1 MGFRTRLAAT
11 IGAVALTLVTAG
23 PSLAATT
30 SNADVDVKVN
40 TIDGAT
46 VSVTIAETTA
56 FNDVTYN
63 LTTPVPSYGRL
74 TVTVLDNRGTAGGWT
89 VSLKATDFKRTNT
102 SVGAD
107 IAVSNFSL
115 VPASPGR
122 VSGVGAIPTTTFAQ
136 SPVQSSSTNLW
147 KANANQGDG
156 EFALPLNGTLSVPAG
171 TLVDTY
177 TSTVTADITAAP

>member
-40 TIDGAT
+40 SINGAT

-63 LTTPVPSYGRL
+63 LTIVPVSR
-74 TVTVLDNRGTAGGWT
+74 
-89 VSLKATDFKRTNT
+89 
-102 SVGAD
+102 
-107 IAVSNFSL
+107 
-115 VPASPGR
+115 
-122 VSGVGAIPTTTFAQ
+122 
-136 SPVQSSSTNLW
+136 
-147 KANANQGDG
+147 
-156 EFALPLNGTLSVPAG
+156 
-171 TLVDTY
+171 
-177 TSTVTADITAAP
+177 

>member
-23 PSLAATT
+23 PSIAATT
-30 SNADVDVKVN
+30 SNANVDVKVN
-40 TIDGAT
+40 SIDGAT

-63 LTTPVPSYGRL
+63 LTTASTSSGVL
-74 TVTVLDNRGTAGGWT
+74 TVDVLDNRGTATGWT
-89 VSLKATDFKRTNT
+89 VTLKATDFMRSNT

-115 VPASPGR
+115 SPQSPSR
-122 VSGVGAIPTTTFAQ
+122 VSGVGTIPTTTFAQ
-136 SPVQSSSTNLW
+136 SPVQSTSANLW
-147 KANANQGDG
+147 KANSNEGDG
-156 EFALPLNGTLSVPAG
+156 AFRLPLNGTLNVPAG